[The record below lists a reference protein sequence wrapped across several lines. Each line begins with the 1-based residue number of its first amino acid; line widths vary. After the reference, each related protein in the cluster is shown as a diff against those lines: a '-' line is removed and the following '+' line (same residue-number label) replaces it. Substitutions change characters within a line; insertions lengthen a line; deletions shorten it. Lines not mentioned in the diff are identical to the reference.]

1 MSLNAALKQYKKQMN
16 LNKKRDI
23 NEEII
28 LELVPI
34 IKRISIRIKNRIYS
48 NLTVDE
54 IFSIAIVA
62 VVEAISK
69 IENSN
74 KEELKHY
81 LLKRARGA
89 IYDELRKTDSLTRT
103 ARDFITKF
111 NKIQEKLFETLG
123 REPTLKEMANEMNMS
138 EEELDEE
145 LKKTQTVDFFSIESW
160 YQREDG
166 SNSFDEI
173 VAGNSPDGYEKID
186 EVDIQS
192 KMLQSLDKL
201 NFQERLILSF
211 YYYDELNFK
220 EISLILGITPGRISQ
235 IHSKALIKLKNLMQ
249 NTKTTEKK

>member
-1 MSLNAALKQYKKQMN
+1 VGIETALKQYKKQMSI
-16 LNKKRDI
+16 NKNSNEKI
-23 NEEII
+23 NEDII

-48 NLTVDE
+48 TLTVDE

-62 VVEAISK
+62 VVEAITK
-69 IENSN
+69 IQYSD

-89 IYDELRKTDSLTRT
+89 VYDELRKSGPLTRS
-103 ARDFITKF
+103 ARDFITKY
-111 NKIQEKLFETLG
+111 NKIQEKLSESLT
-123 REPTLKEMANEMNMS
+123 REPTLKDIAKEMNMTEDVLS
-138 EEELDEE
+138 EE

-160 YQREDG
+160 YQRDDG
-166 SNSFDEI
+166 TNSFDEV
-173 VAGNSPDGYEKID
+173 VAGNSPDGYEKIG
-186 EVDIQS
+186 EVDLQS
-192 KMLQSLDKL
+192 EMLKSLDKL

-235 IHSKALIKLKNLMQ
+235 IHSKALIKLKNLIQ
-249 NTKTTEKK
+249 KKS